1 MQGISRPSID
11 KLLAVQRLKDED
23 NQYININTFYTQ
35 FRVLLWKNFLVRF
48 RAKTLFVLELLLP
61 VGFFLLLA
69 SARKE
74 QDAITHRMCTY
85 SPKGMPSSGL
95 FTMLQTYFCTLPN
108 GCINK
113 SLPDWDLGSANKKL
127 PLNDFI
133 AAFRQGAQNRTV
145 VEDTKSVLRNVATL
159 TELSLKMKPEIKEYS
174 PMNIQE
180 FMDFSTEA
188 EEFRLL
194 PVSFKNCTL
203 TRRFFID
210 ALRKRIEN
218 ASFHEDFC
226 KNFFL
231 YVNTSSVPATDT
243 PLFRKLMC
251 KHFPVDGIYEIF
263 NFPKL
268 IDVFVNL
275 TGFRMRADELSTLA
289 NAVGSLHIHIAHF
302 RETDALTPLI
312 NQLANYTSATPMYSS
327 VSKKL
332 GILSELFCGAPLSG
346 LDEMI
351 MEQKILEA
359 LLQMAF
365 RADVKYTSKRTR
377 SPFEDIVKGFE
388 GENATQ
394 RNDTVICDSFPI
406 GSTETACWEWLQ
418 TYQLPKELAVQVYT
432 LLRGVI
438 LVSPA
443 SPIVEKIVEELNGKL
458 HEIEV
463 FRSLFVSWYQNM
475 LNYPTAFEQSK
486 FYNATKIL
494 ALMYSNMDTAADISS
509 ILSSGQLYKQ
519 GAHYFVMEGWRNIS
533 YEELKLNM
541 SQSYNL
547 FNCFRPARFHVIK
560 NEKTLEET
568 GTCLSAYFQF
578 FSGIVFHQLN
588 SSSTYLPKALEYKI
602 RMANHLMDKTIQ
614 EDDSN
619 LNPKPRDHPF
629 ADMKYV
635 YFGFSFL
642 QDMVD
647 GIITALQTNVTSQI
661 GVIAQQFP
669 TPCYRIEKPTKS
681 MGNLIP
687 SYVVL
692 SWMLIVAM
700 IMKSVVIEK
709 ERRVKEFM
717 KVMGLGSFVHWFAWY
732 VQSMAMLCGSILAI
746 AVIVKI
752 RKILEYTNP
761 LCFIA
766 FLLAYAFAIV
776 PQAFLLT
783 FCFKKAN
790 VAAAIGPL
798 LFYIPDMLRASIDQ
812 HLKHMAFTE
821 QIAGCL
827 LPQIAFGFGCSI
839 ITYLEEKETG
849 LQWSNMDSKV
859 SSYELLSFDIVI
871 CMLLADGILYSVLTW
886 CAEWVLYEQGIAR
899 NWHFPF
905 HLSYWLGDQTS
916 GRIRER
922 KVFKKGERQEEI
934 NLPIGIRAIGLT
946 KIYHSA
952 KKTDKPSLDDL
963 NVDFYDGQIAAV
975 LGPNGAGK
983 TTMMSIICGLIPP
996 TEGTVVVYGMD
1007 ILTNMPA
1014 VRRSLG
1020 FCPQHNILFDRLTV
1034 KEHLQFYSSIK
1045 GVNIQGKDE
1054 EIDSLLRDTKLMNK
1068 KNELSMNLSGGMKRK
1083 LSIAIAFIGGSKIV
1097 MLDEPTAGVDPYSR
1111 RAIWD
1116 LLLKCKRD
1124 RTIVFSTHFFDEAE
1138 ILGDRIAMIGAGQ
1151 LKCCGSAIFLK
1162 NYYRSGYN
1170 LTFTRAV
1177 EASTNR
1183 EHILGSNQ
1191 KLINFVTNYVPDVK
1205 IVRASLQEMQFM
1217 LPGKFLE
1224 DLRPLVSEID
1234 KRLAQFECVAYGLS
1248 ESSLEEI
1255 FRRELTN
1262 KATSNNETT
1271 RNIKPEQDESLGNV
1285 RQPRTAHMECYE
1297 FEVEAG
1303 FSAALLLQFKS
1314 LFRKRILNMVRQSG
1328 TFILI
1333 NVLPLLLIAYACH
1346 QTKSGFSHSDHDT
1359 DHGQFLIDPVRYK
1372 NSSVSFFSFTRPP
1385 RVQDVD
1391 SVLKPYVKSMIKYG
1405 LGNRCH
1411 KQHKKW
1417 FRYSDC
1423 GPESPWLYDYP
1434 TDSIMENN
1442 SFACYCGESME
1453 MTCKMQYH
1461 ENSPRRYV
1469 ARSSDIMVDLT
1480 EMNIT
1485 EWLLMTAK
1493 HYRKRRYGGYSVAKP
1508 PEVYVNVKIEDLE
1521 ENVEILYTELIS
1533 FFNRTDVNLDTLQ
1546 KHGTK
1551 WPVLN
1556 SKILAK
1562 LLDEMTPKHNVKV
1575 WYNNQGWASL
1585 SAYMS
1590 AFSNARLRAHL
1601 PSNESAE
1608 EYSIAVINHPMKTI
1622 LKETSNLVKSIV
1634 SMMSEMLTSI
1644 CVLLAFCTVIG
1655 SFCLFAV
1662 EDRVSDSKHQQFV
1675 SGLHRWLYWV
1685 ANFSFDMIIYIF
1697 ITALALLIFAI
1708 FDEKPY
1714 VGSASAALAI
1724 TTIFIAFGLSMIPY
1738 VYVLSFLFQTSS
1750 TAALAIGGAHF
1761 IIAFAASTAMTICE
1775 ILEEAAKDLSWKC
1788 NTMKNIFVFFPPY
1801 VMAVVW
1807 SKIRITFNIYSSK
1820 GKELGTDY
1828 YADLMR
1834 WNALGK
1840 PVTIM
1845 VAEAIGF
1852 FLLLLMFEYKH
1863 EWFNLGKYLTALKKE
1878 SPCNA
1883 DYDENVAAERQR
1895 VLAGVNKN
1903 SALKII
1909 NLTKVYYKF
1918 PSFRTFTAVDDVCFE
1933 VLPGECFGLLGHN
1946 GAGKTTTFKMITQR
1960 ISISKGRVI
1969 FSCPT
1974 MNKAIQRSTIG
1985 YCPQFD
1991 ALDGNLTAR
2000 ETLFLYAG
2008 IRCIKETYHERIV
2021 DAYLKRFGL
2030 EGHANKRVKTY
2041 SGGLKRRLSTA
2052 IALLGNSPL
2061 ILLDEPTAGMDP
2073 ESRRFLWDVILE
2085 RISAGQSILFTSNSM
2100 EECEILCTRVGIL
2113 AHGRF
2118 TCLDTAQALKNKFGL
2133 GYQVAVKLKSNYE
2146 SQLPDLVKFVQK
2158 RLPKSSL
2165 VEQHLNLAKF
2175 RLRSNLKWMPVL

>member
-1 MQGISRPSID
+1 MDQSAQGNSLFKQLETIPT
-11 KLLAVQRLKDED
+11 KAAGPVHHLKALQNLNNGDGQLTEGS
-23 NQYININTFYTQ
+23 TFLTQ
-35 FRVLLWKNFLVRF
+35 LRALLWKNFTVRF
-48 RAKTLFVLELLLP
+48 RAKILFLLELIWP
-61 VGFFLLLA
+61 IFFFLLLVWI
-69 SARKE
+69 RRT
-74 QDAITHRMCTY
+74 DVAIAHNACTY
-85 SPKGMPSSGL
+85 APKGMPSSGL

-194 PVSFKNCTL
+194 PESFKNCTL

-275 TGFRMRADELSTLA
+275 TGFRMPADELWTLA
-289 NAVGSLHIHIAHF
+289 NAVSDLHTPITHF

-312 NQLANYTSATPMYSS
+312 NQLANYTSASPNSSS
-327 VSKKL
+327 VIEKL
-332 GILSELFCGAPLSG
+332 GILSELFCGGPLSG
-346 LDEMI
+346 LDEI
-351 MEQKILEA
+351 
-359 LLQMAF
+359 F
-365 RADVKYTSKRTR
+365 RAQKKVESLRQQMVRTDPRHIDEKRQSLYAKHFRETGKKN
-377 SPFEDIVKGFE
+377 SM
-388 GENATQ
+388 Q
-394 RNDTVICDSFPI
+394 RDDTIICDAFPL
-406 GSTETACWEWLQ
+406 GSIETACWEWLQ
-418 TYQLPKELAVQVYT
+418 TYH
-432 LLRGVI
+432 
-438 LVSPA
+438 
-443 SPIVEKIVEELNGKL
+443 PIVEKIVEELNGKL

-509 ILSSGQLYKQ
+509 ILSSGQFYKQ
-519 GAHYFVMEGWRNIS
+519 GAHYFVTEGWRNIS

-547 FNCFRPARFHVIK
+547 LYCFRPVRFHVIK
-560 NEKTLEET
+560 DEKILEEI
-568 GTCLSAYFQF
+568 GTCLSTYFQF

-588 SSSTYLPKALEYKI
+588 SSSTRLPKALEYKI
-602 RMANHLMDKTIQ
+602 RMANYLVDKTAQIK
-614 EDDSN
+614 DSVW
-619 LNPKPRDHPF
+619 NPQPRDRPF
-629 ADMKYV
+629 VDMKYV

-642 QDMVD
+642 QDLVD
-647 GIITALQTNVTSQI
+647 GIITTLQTNATAEI
-661 GVIAQQFP
+661 GVFAQQFP
-669 TPCYRIEKPTKS
+669 TPCYKIDIFIRSVGQSLPTF
-681 MGNLIP
+681 M
-687 SYVVL
+687 VL
-692 SWMLIVAM
+692 SWMFSVAM
-700 IMKSVVIEK
+700 IMKTIVTEK
-709 ERRVKEFM
+709 QVRLKEFM

-732 VQSMAMLCGSILAI
+732 IQNMVMLSCSILII
-746 AVIVKI
+746 ATIVKVC
-752 RKILEYTNP
+752 RILEYTNP
-761 LCFIA
+761 LCFIV
-766 FLLAYAFAIV
+766 FLFVYAFAIV
-776 PQAFLLT
+776 PQAFLLSIFFKQANLAAGMGALLYFVLYLPYPSVVPHARHMT
-783 FCFKKAN
+783 FIQQ
-790 VAAAIGPL
+790 AAA
-798 LFYIPDMLRASIDQ
+798 
-812 HLKHMAFTE
+812 
-821 QIAGCL
+821 CL

-839 ITYLEEKETG
+839 VASLEEGKTG
-849 LQWSNMDSKV
+849 LQWSNMDSPLFCKGSV
-859 SSYELLSFDIVI
+859 SIGDVFL
-871 CMLLADGILYSVLTW
+871 MLLADGILYSLLTW
-886 CAEWVLYEQGIAR
+886 YAEGVFPGEYGIPKK
-899 NWHFPF
+899 WHFPF

-916 GRIRER
+916 GRNRDR
-922 KVFKKGERQEEI
+922 KVFKKGEHQEEI

-1083 LSIAIAFIGGSKIV
+1083 LSIAIAFIGGPKVV

-1124 RTIVFSTHFFDEAE
+1124 RTIVLSTHFFDEAE

-1262 KATSNNETT
+1262 KATSNNGTT
-1271 RNIKPEQDESLGNV
+1271 RNIKPEQDESLGIV
-1285 RQPRTAHMECYE
+1285 RPRSATVDVQCYE
-1297 FEVEAG
+1297 LEVQTG
-1303 FSAALLLQFKS
+1303 FYASLLLQFKS
-1314 LFRKRILNMVRQSG
+1314 FMRKRLLKATRDWRA
-1328 TFILI
+1328 FICI
-1333 NVLPLLLIAYACH
+1333 VVMPVFLIALTLGLLSTRFSSSLYDKEYAPL
-1346 QTKSGFSHSDHDT
+1346 
-1359 DHGQFLIDPVRYK
+1359 LIDPIKYDS
-1372 NSSVSFFSFTRPP
+1372 SSVSFFSFRRPP
-1385 RVQDVD
+1385 SEKCKHDV
-1391 SVLKPYVKSMIKYG
+1391 LNPYVIAMVKYG
-1405 LGNRCH
+1405 LGNRCQRKH
-1411 KQHKKW
+1411 KNW
-1417 FRYSDC
+1417 FPHSNC
-1423 GPESPWLYDYP
+1423 GPKKSWVYHYP
-1434 TDSIMENN
+1434 P
-1442 SFACYCGESME
+1442 
-1453 MTCKMQYH
+1453 KMQN
-1461 ENSPRRYV
+1461 ENSSSLCHCSEDMEVICDKQYPDNPHRY
-1469 ARSSDIMVDLT
+1469 ATRSSDVMADLT

-1485 EWLLMTAK
+1485 EWILMTEK
-1493 HYRKRRYGGYSVAKP
+1493 QYRMKRYGGYSVAKP
-1508 PEVYVNVKIEDLE
+1508 PEVYVNIKIEDLE
-1521 ENVEILYTELIS
+1521 ENVEILHTELIS

-1585 SAYMS
+1585 PAYMS

-1608 EYSIAVINHPMKTI
+1608 EYSIVAINHPMKNI
-1622 LKETSNLVKSIV
+1622 LEESMYPDRNSVAAEMSI
-1634 SMMSEMLTSI
+1634 SLSI
-1644 CVLLAFCTVIG
+1644 LMAFCSVVA
-1655 SFCLFAV
+1655 SFSIFSV
-1662 EDRVSDSKHQQFV
+1662 EDRACDSKHLHFV
-1675 SGLHRWLYWV
+1675 SGLRRWLYWV
-1685 ANFSFDMIIYIF
+1685 ANFIFDLTIYIF
-1697 ITALALLIFAI
+1697 ITALSVIILVAYGQ
-1708 FDEKPY
+1708 KPY
-1714 VGSASAALAI
+1714 VGSVSAALVII
-1724 TTIFIAFGLSMIPY
+1724 TILAAFGLSMIPFCY
-1738 VYVLSFLFQTSS
+1738 LSSFYFQSPSLGFMVLAVANFFAGAIANLLTAVFELLGQDDTALGQLAVNLKAGFVY
-1750 TAALAIGGAHF
+1750 
-1761 IIAFAASTAMTICE
+1761 
-1775 ILEEAAKDLSWKC
+1775 
-1788 NTMKNIFVFFPPY
+1788 FPPY
-1801 VMAVVW
+1801 VLARAW
-1807 SKIRITFNIYSSK
+1807 TDIKIVFNIYSAD
-1820 GKELGTDY
+1820 GKELNKDY
-1828 YADLMR
+1828 YVDLVR
-1834 WNALGK
+1834 WEVLGK

-1845 VAEAIGF
+1845 FFEAVAF
-1852 FLLLLMFEYKH
+1852 FVLLMIFEYEYK
-1863 EWFNLGKYLTALKKE
+1863 WLNLTEFLISLKGE
-1878 SPCNA
+1878 TFHGI
-1883 DYDENVAAERQR
+1883 DYDQNVAAERQR
-1895 VLAGVNKN
+1895 VLAGVNNN

-1909 NLTKVYYKF
+1909 NLTKVYYKC
-1918 PSFRTFTAVDDVCFE
+1918 PGFRTFTAVDNVCFE

-1969 FSCPT
+1969 FNCPT
-1974 MNKAIQRSTIG
+1974 MNKAIQRSPIG

-2030 EGHANKRVKTY
+2030 VGHANKRVKTY

-2100 EECEILCTRVGIL
+2100 EECEILCTIVGIL
-2113 AHGRF
+2113 AHGKF
-2118 TCLDTAQALKNKFGL
+2118 TCLDTIQGLKNRFGL